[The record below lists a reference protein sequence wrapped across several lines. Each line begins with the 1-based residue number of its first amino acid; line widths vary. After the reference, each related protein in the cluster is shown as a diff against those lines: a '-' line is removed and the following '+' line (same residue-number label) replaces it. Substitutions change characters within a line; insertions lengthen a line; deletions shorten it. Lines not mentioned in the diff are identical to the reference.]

1 MGLYICAETLCAAD
15 GVTGL
20 HIWGFAVWKE
30 SVYIL
35 KHIHM
40 EDIDIWYKNLPSLLN
55 TG

>member
-20 HIWGFAVWKE
+20 HIWGFAVWKG

-40 EDIDIWYKNLPSLLN
+40 EDIDIWHKYLPSLLN